1 MAGGDGLAVFGCAG
15 CGAVLTAAV
24 SEVALPMHLSDTY
37 WETLHPPLLE
47 AGTYAVDPEPY
58 GPPSRPWEEIGAQ
71 EAAARGIFAPFGH
84 LSDGPSDTVLLAPGD
99 MRGTGLIAE
108 RTEGYCMGINGS
120 GGPNLACLGCGLPVG
135 SRIDDCGQWQVV
147 RLLPQAVVRLPA
159 PPERPVMDWAELSAD
174 GALGHRL
181 SEYQDILAG
190 VALAHVVVA
199 ARGGPVE
206 VAPGPVA
213 ELLGPALAA
222 LLPSGEG
229 AKRLGLAGPGL
240 GEPAAE
246 LVLVPVHPQTGQMWQ
261 PSGGAV
267 AVPVETTLWAEL
279 AFPPHRT
286 RLPAVGGL
294 PTGVERDDPLPPHP
308 HSRFR
313 PSGNAFR
320 HTLARMP
327 AVREPWLREIYDRRY

>member
-1 MAGGDGLAVFGCAG
+1 MAVP
-15 CGAVLTAAV
+15 V
-24 SEVALPMHLSDTY
+24 HLSDAH

-47 AGTYAVDPEPY
+47 AGTYAVDPEPC
-58 GPPSRPWEEIGAQ
+58 GPPWRPWEEIGAR
-71 EAAARGIFAPFGH
+71 EAAARGIFAPSGN
-84 LSDGPSDTVLLAPGD
+84 LPDGPAGTVLLAPGD
-99 MRGTGLIAE
+99 LRGTGLIAE
-108 RTEGYCMGINGS
+108 RTEGYCLGINGS

-135 SRIDDCGQWQVV
+135 SRIDDCGHWQLV
-147 RLLPQAVVRLPA
+147 RLLDRAVVGLPS
-159 PPERPVMDWAELSAD
+159 PPERPVLSWAELFAD
-174 GALGHRL
+174 GGPGHRL
-181 SEYQDILAG
+181 SGFQDIPAG

-206 VAPGPVA
+206 VAPGPVG

-222 LLPSGEG
+222 LLPPG
-229 AKRLGLAGPGL
+229 AGALRLDLAGPGR

-246 LVLVPVHPQTGQMWQ
+246 LVLVPVHPQTGEMWR

-267 AVPVETTLWAEL
+267 AVPLEAGLWAEL

-308 HSRFR
+308 PTRFR
-313 PSGNAFR
+313 PSGKAFR
-320 HTLARMP
+320 HTLARTP
-327 AVREPWLREIYDRRY
+327 AVREPWLRKIHDLVR